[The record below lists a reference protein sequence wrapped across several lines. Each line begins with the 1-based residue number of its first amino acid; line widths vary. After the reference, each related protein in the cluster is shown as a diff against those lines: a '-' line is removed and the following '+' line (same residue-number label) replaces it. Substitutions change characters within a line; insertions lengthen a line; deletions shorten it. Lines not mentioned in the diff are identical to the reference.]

1 MRARLGELGT
11 VITGNT
17 PSKQELKYW
26 ASSDIPFIKP
36 DVMNQDGITELQT
49 ANEYVSEIARSKAR
63 IVGKSVVLVTCI
75 GTIGK
80 VCLTGR
86 ECAFNQQINAI
97 IPNDRVLPE
106 YLSYCIYYNR
116 PKLTELANAPVVPI
130 INKRQFEDF
139 SINIEENVERQGS
152 IVTILKEVDRLICY
166 RRQQLQKLDKLVKA
180 RFVEMFGD
188 PISNPNCFK
197 KVSLSDLAEIKIGPF
212 GSLLHKEDY
221 IKDGHA
227 LVNPSHIIDGKI
239 VTDQQLTVSD
249 EKYAELSAYHLQ
261 IGDIVL
267 GRRGEMGRCA
277 VVSDDGLLCGT
288 GSLLIRP
295 KGEVTADYI
304 QKIISFPSF
313 KKTIEDMA
321 VGQTMP
327 NLNVP
332 IVSSFQIIK
341 PPIEIQEA
349 YYAFV
354 KQADK
359 SKAIIQKAL
368 NEVQLLFDSLMQN
381 YFG

>member
-1 MRARLGELGT
+1 MRAKLGELGT

-106 YLSYCIYYNR
+106 YLAYCIYYNR

-139 SINIEENVERQGS
+139 SVNIEENVERQGS

>member
-1 MRARLGELGT
+1 MRAKLGELGT

-106 YLSYCIYYNR
+106 YLAYCIYYNR

-139 SINIEENVERQGS
+139 SVNIEENVERQGS

-368 NEVQLLFDSLMQN
+368 NEVQLLFDSLIQN

>member
-1 MRARLGELGT
+1 MRAKLGELGT

-106 YLSYCIYYNR
+106 YLAYCIYYNR

-130 INKRQFEDF
+130 INKRQLEDF
-139 SINIEENVERQGS
+139 SVNIEENVERQGS

>member
-1 MRARLGELGT
+1 MRAKLGELGT

-26 ASSDIPFIKP
+26 ASSDIPFITP
-36 DVMNQDGITELQT
+36 DVMNQDGITELQP

-106 YLSYCIYYNR
+106 YLAYCIYYNR

-139 SINIEENVERQGS
+139 SVNIEENVERQGS

>member
-106 YLSYCIYYNR
+106 YLAYCIYYNR